1 MMHHHG
7 HTRSDQHVKF
17 TFSSKPFP
25 YIIIDNTFSKEGC
38 EYSSIWKELYFH
50 ANNAL
55 TPSEYAGAKDEDG
68 TFMSTAKALILDDL
82 YSGTFRKL
90 SNILTIKDRMFFN
103 TEIYN
108 KFHEQDPYWITYK
121 ESTRDVTKIRK
132 YSVGDGYKPHCDFWV
147 NALISTTLCSSEDEG
162 GNLIFP
168 EHDFEIETKDNR
180 TVIIPGW
187 IKHGVS
193 KIVKNDRYAITTFVW
208 CEPS

>member
-7 HTRSDQHVKF
+7 HTRSDQHAKF

-25 YIIIDNTFSKEGC
+25 YIIIDNTFSSC

-103 TEIYN
+103 
-108 KFHEQDPYWITYK
+108 
-121 ESTRDVTKIRK
+121 
-132 YSVGDGYKPHCDFWV
+132 
-147 NALISTTLCSSEDEG
+147 
-162 GNLIFP
+162 
-168 EHDFEIETKDNR
+168 
-180 TVIIPGW
+180 
-187 IKHGVS
+187 
-193 KIVKNDRYAITTFVW
+193 
-208 CEPS
+208 